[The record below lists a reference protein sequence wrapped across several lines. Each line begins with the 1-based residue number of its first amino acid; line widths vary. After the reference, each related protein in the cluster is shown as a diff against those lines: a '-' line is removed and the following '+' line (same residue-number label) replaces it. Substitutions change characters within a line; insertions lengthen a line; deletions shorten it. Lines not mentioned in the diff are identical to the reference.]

1 MKSPWGVQ
9 AKLMEISGQIPM
21 GSSSEG
27 VGANGDGPALLYA
40 ALTMEELSETLSALT
55 RTLAVVDARADDRF
69 LPDRSIDRSA
79 QQASELLVGA
89 SRMMLSYSQSIR
101 HLLKW
106 TAEDGNRFV
115 INPDA
120 PKAALDELA
129 DGLTDTAVTLFG
141 LCVAT
146 GLPVEKCYTEVQR
159 SNLSKANPAT
169 GVIDKD
175 PSGKWIKGS
184 NYTPPDLS
192 RILGG
197 AE

>member
-1 MKSPWGVQ
+1 MKSPWEVQ

-27 VGANGDGPALLYA
+27 VGANGDGPTLLYA
-40 ALTMEELSETLSALT
+40 ALTMEELSEALSALT
-55 RTLAVVDARADDRF
+55 LTLSVVDDRSCSRF
-69 LPDRSIDRSA
+69 LPDRSA
-79 QQASELLVGA
+79 QLATDLLVGA
-89 SRMMLSYSQSIR
+89 SNMMLSYSQSIR

-106 TAEDGNRFV
+106 TARDGHRFV
-115 INPDA
+115 INPTA
-120 PKAALDELA
+120 PKEALNELA

-146 GLPVEKCYTEVQR
+146 GLPVEKCYSEVQR
-159 SNLSKANPAT
+159 SNLSKANPDT
-169 GVIDKD
+169 GVIEKD
-175 PSGKWIKGS
+175 QSGKWIKGS

-192 RILGG
+192 RILGT